1 MRAIVACRR
10 PDHGSGRAG
19 DDVGDLCGRL
29 DQRGRLQP
37 LCPSLPARLRE
48 RAHSLQ
54 CLDRVAVRASAYSS
68 LCPTAPCPLPTT
80 MRPACPKCTCL
91 TLPCHPLSRGGGTVN
106 FITVSLRAWECAARC
121 ADWASGG
128 FGFRAREGS
137 CSRRS
142 SARAGCGSCLMA
154 SRSTRR
160 RPAPQD
166 RPPP

>member
-48 RAHSLQ
+48 RASSLQ
-54 CLDRVAVRASAYSS
+54 CLDRVAVR
-68 LCPTAPCPLPTT
+68 LCLQLIVPPCPLPTT
-80 MRPACPKCTCL
+80 MSATKCTCL

-128 FGFRAREGS
+128 LGFRAREGS

-154 SRSTRR
+154 SPSTRR